1 MRYAVIIYTDTTSKA
16 AVSDYM
22 ERLHRDRQRERRRQ
36 QRRQYFLKQ
45 RLTGIFLL
53 LFTIL
58 AVMLTGGD
66 ATIAIITV
74 PLGLYLVF
82 TKEMLLANDFTG
94 KRKRGTQKRNGTDIR
109 AFRRYR

>member
-22 ERLHRDRQRERRRQ
+22 ERLLRDKQRESRRQ

-82 TKEMLLANDFTG
+82 TKEMVIESGFHRETKEREIRND
-94 KRKRGTQKRNGTDIR
+94 TDIR
-109 AFRRYR
+109 AFRGNR

>member
-1 MRYAVIIYTDTTSKA
+1 MRYAVIIYTDTTSEA
-16 AVSDYM
+16 AIADYM
-22 ERLHRDRQRERRRQ
+22 QQRRWDRQREHRRQ

-82 TKEMLLANDFTG
+82 TKEMVIDSSF
-94 KRKRGTQKRNGTDIR
+94 
-109 AFRRYR
+109 

>member
-1 MRYAVIIYTDTTSKA
+1 MRYAVIICTDTTSKA

-22 ERLHRDRQRERRRQ
+22 AQLHRDKQRERRRQ

-53 LFTIL
+53 VFTIL
-58 AVMLTGGD
+58 AVTLTGGD

-82 TKEMLLANDFTG
+82 TKEKVIESDFYRETKERKIRND
-94 KRKRGTQKRNGTDIR
+94 TDIR
-109 AFRRYR
+109 AFRGNR

>member
-16 AVSDYM
+16 AVSDHM
-22 ERLHRDRQRERRRQ
+22 ERLHRDKQRERSKQ
-36 QRRQYFLKQ
+36 QRRWYFLKQ

-53 LFTIL
+53 VFTIL

-82 TKEMLLANDFTG
+82 TKEMVIESSFYRETKERKIRND
-94 KRKRGTQKRNGTDIR
+94 TDIR
-109 AFRRYR
+109 AFRGNR